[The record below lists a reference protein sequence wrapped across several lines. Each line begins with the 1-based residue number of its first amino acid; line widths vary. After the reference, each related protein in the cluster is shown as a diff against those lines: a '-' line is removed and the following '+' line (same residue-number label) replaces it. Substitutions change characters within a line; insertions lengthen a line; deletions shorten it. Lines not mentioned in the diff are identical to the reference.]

1 MKLWKS
7 KSFVGSYLQNATMIS
22 EADTR
27 ALDTYGR
34 LYVEIG
40 SLEKLLRIKIP
51 QSIDIQ
57 ATVRDEP
64 KWLSE
69 ITLDAKNRA
78 KINQARIQMRKAGL
92 KEGRLLAEFL
102 PLSFWS
108 WVLHRKHYTTLWIP
122 HTHKIMNAS
131 EQSLDLALYRE
142 FDQRLYKAN
151 QDRNVIAHYN
161 ISMINSMDKS
171 LENVIWL
178 QRAMGLVKAE

>member
-1 MKLWKS
+1 
-7 KSFVGSYLQNATMIS
+7 MIS
-22 EADTR
+22 EADTQ
-27 ALDTYGR
+27 ALDTFGR

-40 SLEKLLRIKIP
+40 ILEKLLRNKIP

-57 ATVRDEP
+57 ANVRDEP
-64 KWLSE
+64 QWLSE

-92 KEGRLLAEFL
+92 NDGRLLAEFL

-108 WVLHRKHYTTLWIP
+108 WILHRKHYTTLWIP

-131 EQSLDLALYRE
+131 EYPLDLRLYRE

-161 ISMINSMDKS
+161 ISMISSMEKS
-171 LENVIWL
+171 MENVKWL
-178 QRAMGLVKAE
+178 QRALGLVKAE